1 MPKGVHGMAIQRGFP
16 LESAN
21 TPALHIHA
29 AQDLRFIRE
38 MMERSASFTAVP
50 GWGMIGVGGTALIAA
65 GTAMQISGMEK
76 WLILWLGEA
85 LVAFTLGLWAMRC
98 KARRAQISLWAGAGG
113 RFMLNLLVPIAAG
126 IPLTVVLF
134 QHEEIGILPSLWL
147 LLYGIGIFTGGAFA
161 VRVVP
166 VMGLCFIL
174 TGIVSL
180 FLPAVWANGVLA
192 FGFGGLHLLF
202 GGIIAWRYGG

>member
-1 MPKGVHGMAIQRGFP
+1 MAIQRSFP
-16 LESAN
+16 LESAD

-50 GWGMIGVGGTALIAA
+50 GWGMIGVGVTALIATGA
-65 GTAMQISGMEK
+65 AMQISGMEK

-85 LVAFTLGLWAMRC
+85 LVAFTLGMWAMRC

-134 QHEEIGILPSLWL
+134 QHEGIGILPSLWL

-161 VRVVP
+161 VRIIP

-180 FLPAVWANGVLA
+180 FLPPVWANAILA

-202 GGIIAWRYGG
+202 GGIIAWRYCG

>member
-1 MPKGVHGMAIQRGFP
+1 
-16 LESAN
+16 
-21 TPALHIHA
+21 
-29 AQDLRFIRE
+29 
-38 MMERSASFTAVP
+38 
-50 GWGMIGVGGTALIAA
+50 
-65 GTAMQISGMEK
+65 
-76 WLILWLGEA
+76 
-85 LVAFTLGLWAMRC
+85 
-98 KARRAQISLWAGAGG
+98 
-113 RFMLNLLVPIAAG
+113 MLNLLVPIAAG

-180 FLPAVWANGVLA
+180 FLPPGWANAILA